1 METSDSEDIP
11 QSVAIEARPGL
22 SQDNL
27 VTLPNLHLVQETGPR
42 LTLVSSNKHTD
53 INPLLHFKCYTKQ
66 KQNNKHK

>member
-1 METSDSEDIP
+1 METSDSEDVA

-27 VTLPNLHLVQETGPR
+27 VTLPNLYLIQEIGPG
-42 LTLVSSNKHTD
+42 LTLVSSNKHKDTTASF
-53 INPLLHFKCYTKQ
+53 ILNLTQKQ